1 MVADERTDLGG
12 TVLLARVSGSL
23 RAQGLPGIPI
33 GLVAS
38 VPAFLAPTT
47 SWVRG
52 RVGFGLVLLAVQ
64 YGVVMSG
71 RRYGYRRR
79 VAAAVPAPP
88 LASFETADETQ
99 RRVRRRYRWVNVAS
113 LLALAIFGFITHLPV
128 GAGLVGFGAALLTR
142 AALLRWWENRHGMLV
157 WGIAVTGELRLR
169 DPVHQF
175 YLTAARTGEQRV

>member
-1 MVADERTDLGG
+1 M
-12 TVLLARVSGSL
+12 LLARVSGSL
-23 RAQGLPGIPI
+23 WAQGLPGIPI

-64 YGVVMSG
+64 YGVVMAG

-79 VAAAVPAPP
+79 VATAVPAPP

-99 RRVRRRYRWVNVAS
+99 RRVRRRYLWVNVGS
-113 LLALAIFGFITHLPV
+113 LLALSIFGFITHLPV
-128 GAGLVGFGAALLTR
+128 GAGLVGFDAALLTR
-142 AALLRWWENRHGMLV
+142 AALLRWWEGRHGMLV